1 MENWKEFHNTGRW
14 LWSVSDHG
22 RIKKK
27 CVTTK
32 KHSKNFGVEKIV
44 NTSLTGGQNA
54 TGRYQAIPG
63 NYGGKYVHRIV
74 ATAFIPNPENKRTV
88 NHIDCNKNNNHLSNL
103 EWATYKENNVHGR
116 ANGLFPSQKLPAEE
130 LARRKAI
137 QYQRR
142 IKELRAER
150 KVFMHNKWK
159 PFLDFPI
166 TKLQKKYV
174 RLRMQNVKP
183 KYIAEEL
190 GIRLRDVYRLTG
202 QIREKYSNIF

>member
-27 CVTTK
+27 CVTTRTD
-32 KHSKNFGVEKIV
+32 SKNFGVEKIIF
-44 NTSLTGGQNA
+44 TTPTGGYA
-54 TGRYQAIPG
+54 GSGRYPAIPS
-63 NYGGKYVHRIV
+63 NFGGKYVHRIV
-74 ATAFIPNPENKRTV
+74 ANAFIPNPENKRTV
-88 NHIDCNKNNNHLSNL
+88 NHIDCDKSNNHVSNL
-103 EWATYKENNVHGR
+103 EWATYSENAIHAH
-116 ANGLFPSQKLPAEE
+116 ANGLFPKKNLPPEE

-137 QYQRR
+137 QYERR

-174 RLRMQNVKP
+174 RFCYP
-183 KYIAEEL
+183 
-190 GIRLRDVYRLTG
+190 
-202 QIREKYSNIF
+202 